1 MMARA
6 RRCLLLGALFL
17 ASRSAV
23 AESAADVERAKQSFK
38 AGAAAYAA
46 GEYLAAIQ
54 ALDAA
59 YALTPLPAIAFS
71 LAQAERKQYFVLHD
85 RHHLE
90 RAIRLFR
97 SYVEEVPS
105 GGRRADA
112 LDALSQLEPL
122 AAVGQERKNGEERG
136 PAVRAE
142 APRST
147 RLVITSDTPRAR
159 LSLDGSLPLP
169 SPLIREVEPGKHQV
183 LVEAAGFYSVQREL
197 TAASGE
203 LTAASIP
210 LREKPS
216 NLVLWTADDAEI
228 YLDGVFVTEGGEGV
242 SIKLASGFHD
252 LAVAR
257 KGHEVAS
264 RQLVLERGG
273 TQSLRVAL
281 EPTRLRIAS
290 QVLFISGGAALSAG
304 LLLSA
309 LAIRAENRTE
319 DFLARRKQENITDP
333 DLVSYRAAVGNRD
346 RYRAAAAISV
356 ASSVALFVTGIF
368 LHELDQ
374 PTPQQLLRRTRGPSR
389 RPGANDK
396 AALGLELL
404 PVLAPGNYG
413 GALIQGAF

>member
-1 MMARA
+1 VIASS
-6 RRCLLLGALFL
+6 RRYLLLAALFL
-17 ASRSAV
+17 AA
-23 AESAADVERAKQSFK
+23 APAFAQSAADVERAKESFK

-71 LAQAERKQYFVLHD
+71 LAQAERKQYFVRHD
-85 RHHLE
+85 RQHLE

-97 SYVEEVPS
+97 SYVEQVQS

-122 AAVGQERKNGEERG
+122 ATGQEKKSEGRVPVPNAAER
-136 PAVRAE
+136 A
-142 APRST
+142 RST

-159 LSLDGSLPLP
+159 LSLDGSPPLP
-169 SPLIREVEPGKHQV
+169 SPLIREVEPGKHRV
-183 LVEAAGFYSVQREL
+183 LVEAQGFYSVQREL
-197 TAASGE
+197 TALTGE

-210 LREKPS
+210 LRERPS
-216 NLVLWTADDAEI
+216 TLVLWTAEDAEI
-228 YLDGVFVTEGGEGV
+228 YLDGVFVSEGGEGV
-242 SIKLASGFHD
+242 SLKLASGFHD

-257 KGHEVAS
+257 KGHKVAS
-264 RQLVLERGG
+264 RQLLLERGG
-273 TQSLRVAL
+273 TERLRIAL

-290 QVLFISGGAALSAG
+290 QVLFISGGAALSAS

-319 DFLARRKQENITDP
+319 DFLARRKHDNVTNPE
-333 DLVSYRAAVGNRD
+333 LVSYRTAVANRD
-346 RYRAAAAISV
+346 RYRAAATISV
-356 ASSVALFVTGIF
+356 ASSVAVFVTGVF

-396 AALGLELL
+396 AALGLDLL
-404 PVLAPGNYG
+404 PVLVPGNYG
-413 GALIQGAF
+413 GALLQGTF